1 MDDYVRYLIIVGAII
16 LVITLILFNIMFSYS
31 ETSNTWPPEETPC
44 PDYWK
49 TTRDTDGDIE
59 CEDIF
64 HLTSRDDNN
73 NSLTYNDAN
82 NNRYTWG
89 IDGPNADTSS
99 ISRGELL
106 SKEIYKAGS
115 GLWKTHC
122 GKKIWAQHNGISWD
136 GITNSNIQCT
146 DSGYLLSPDNIYTD
160 FINKVT

>member
-49 TTRDTDGDIE
+49 TTRDTDGGIE

-64 HLTSRDDNN
+64 HLTSRDDSNK
-73 NSLTYNDAN
+73 SLTYDEAN
-82 NNRYTWG
+82 NKRYTWG
-89 IDGPNADTSS
+89 IDGPDEPPSV

-106 SKEIYKAGS
+106 SEETYEAGS

-136 GITNSNIQCT
+136 GITNSNIPCT